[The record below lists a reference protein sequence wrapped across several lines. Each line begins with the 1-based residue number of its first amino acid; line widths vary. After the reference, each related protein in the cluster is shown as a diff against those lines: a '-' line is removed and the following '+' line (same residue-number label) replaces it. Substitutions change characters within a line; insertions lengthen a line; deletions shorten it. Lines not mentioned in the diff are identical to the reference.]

1 MVSAFSG
8 CFCLLTVALDGP
20 KGVRMAIEGPSS
32 CPQKNAKIFGQ
43 GNPLSMSREYTSL
56 LE

>member
-32 CPQKNAKIFGQ
+32 FPQKM
-43 GNPLSMSREYTSL
+43 PRSL
-56 LE
+56 DKEIRCR